1 VCICV
6 AEENMSLRS
15 EIEERIEDL
24 RSLRRQLHAAP
35 ELSMQ
40 ETKTAEFVA
49 QRLRDIG
56 VDKVDLGVGHPTA
69 IVGLIHGAKPG
80 PCIALRADMDAL
92 PIQEDAKVSYASKN
106 KGVMH
111 ACGHDG

>member
-1 VCICV
+1 MGLR
-6 AEENMSLRS
+6 EEVVELEDKLRT
-15 EIEERIEDL
+15 
-24 RSLRRQLHAAP
+24 LRRHFHAYP
-35 ELSMQ
+35 ELGLQ
-40 ETKTAEFVA
+40 ETKTCEYIE
-49 QRLRDIG
+49 QYLNDIG
-56 VDKVDLGVGHPTA
+56 VDQVTVGSGEASTA
-69 IVGLIHGAKPG
+69 VIGLIHGAKPG